1 MGGESEAIITRLS
14 VKKRVTELI
23 ESTNKVSGSRKRKIA
38 KINHTYHQYKNK
50 VMFIIVIN
58 NKKKKADNTSRSNE

>member
-1 MGGESEAIITRLS
+1 MGGASEAVITRLS

-38 KINHTYHQYKNK
+38 KRNHTYHQYKN
-50 VMFIIVIN
+50 
-58 NKKKKADNTSRSNE
+58 